1 MRFPMYKEYCDSIK
15 GDLSDLR
22 NLSKFKKGYASSITG
37 AAFIKEF
44 IGDTPWAHID
54 IAGTAFNE
62 GQTRGEIPQ
71 YGTGFGVRLLM
82 EFLLRS

>member
-1 MRFPMYKEYCDSIK
+1 M
-15 GDLSDLR
+15 R

-44 IGDTPWAHID
+44 IGDIPWAHID

-62 GQTRGEIPQ
+62 GQARGEIPQ
-71 YGTGFGVRLLM
+71 YGTGFGVRLLT
-82 EFLLRS
+82 EYLLK